1 VFQREA
7 IHSTDA
13 PAASGGYSPAIRLGN
28 WVFVSGQGPID
39 SVTGS
44 VVGTTIEEQTVAT
57 LRNVEAILRSS
68 GGDLTDVV
76 KVTAF
81 LKDLGEFARYDDAY
95 RELMPDPLPART
107 TVGADVGDILI
118 EVDAIAFL
126 SDR

>member
-1 VFQREA
+1 MLKREA
-7 IHSTDA
+7 IHSSDA
-13 PAASGGYSPAIRLGN
+13 PTATGGYSPAIRLGD

-39 SVTGS
+39 PATGTLIGS
-44 VVGTTIEEQTVAT
+44 TIEDQTVAA

-81 LKDLGEFARYDDAY
+81 LKDLGHFVRYDQAY
-95 RELMPDPLPART
+95 RQVMPNPLPART
-107 TVGADVGDILI
+107 TVGADVGEILI

-126 SDR
+126 APR